1 MPARLISPLR
11 WLPARNHPVA
21 RVAQLVAAAG
31 AVFAVVAGPAWADQ
45 ALLLEVV
52 VNGNAT
58 GKIGEFVQRDSELLA
73 RPAELRELGFRVSE
87 PAPSTE
93 SDLVPLA
100 TLSGLTFRLDQTAQ
114 TLYVTGGG
122 DRLLPQLLEMA
133 GPAGSNIPVESGTGL
148 ALDYDVIGTAVA
160 HRNGGSGLFDMRDFS
175 PWGVASS
182 GLLAYAGANLNG
194 PRPYSA
200 IRLDS
205 AYVYSDADS
214 LRRYRLG
221 DYINGGLGWTR
232 PVRLG
237 GAQIQSDFSMRPD
250 LVTFPLPV
258 VSGSAAVPSTVDV
271 LVNGSRLLSRSVQP
285 GAFEIPQLPV
295 VTGAGSIA
303 MSVTNALGQQVTTT
317 LPFYASSNLL
327 ASGLQTY
334 SAEIGAV
341 RRNWS
346 LVSNDYG
353 ALAGSATYRRGLS
366 PMLTLEAHGEGTTGL
381 AVGGAGAV
389 VNLDNLGVL
398 NFSAAGSGLSQP
410 GAQFTFGFQ
419 RIGPVVS
426 LGAFASVANRN
437 FRDLAAVNG
446 DPVPRRQL
454 NAFASLS
461 FGRFGSAGVAFAG
474 IDRNLASPAVTFF
487 APGGGLIG
495 QGTPLPGGT
504 VSTANGLAPFLPLQR
519 ARLVSANYSLQI
531 GNLSFFATGF
541 QDFAKGGGK
550 GVMLGLTIPIGPRSS
565 AGSSVGSGTGGG
577 YAQVQ
582 ATQSPVLI
590 GDWGY
595 QVYGAAGTSNHEFG
609 LVQYKSPWG
618 LVSTGADRVG
628 NQTAGHAEAQG
639 AVSFA
644 DGGLFAS
651 NTINDAFAVVDTG
664 GAEGIRVSNEN
675 REVGRTDSAGRLLVP
690 DLRSYDINRLSIDPT
705 DAAADATVAFATRD
719 VRPQDRSG
727 VVVRF
732 PVHASHGALL
742 RLVDEAGRPLPVGSV
757 ATLAATRAAVPVGYD
772 GEAYVQD
779 LDRRNKLT
787 VERPDGRRCAVSFEF
802 RPVSGEIPT
811 LGPLACR
818 ESQP

>member
-1 MPARLISPLR
+1 
-11 WLPARNHPVA
+11 
-21 RVAQLVAAAG
+21 
-31 AVFAVVAGPAWADQ
+31 
-45 ALLLEVV
+45 V
-52 VNGNAT
+52 VNGHPT

-73 RPAELRELGFRVSE
+73 RPGELRELGFRVSE
-87 PAPSTE
+87 PPPSQE
-93 SDLVPLA
+93 SDLVPLS
-100 TLSGLTFRLDQTAQ
+100 TLSGLTFRLDSAAQ

-122 DRLLPQLLEMA
+122 DRLLPQLLEVA

-148 ALDYDVIGTAVA
+148 TLDYDVIGTAVA
-160 HRNGGSGLFDMRDFS
+160 NQNGGSGLFDLRAFS

-182 GLLAYAGANLNG
+182 GLLTYAGANLNG
-194 PRPYSA
+194 PAPYTA

-258 VSGSAAVPSTVDV
+258 VSGSTAVPSTVDV
-271 LVNGSRLLSRSVQP
+271 LVNGSRVLSRSVQP

-295 VTGAGSIA
+295 VTGGGSVA

-317 LPFYASSNLL
+317 MPFYASSNLL
-327 ASGLQTY
+327 APGLQSY
-334 SAEIGAV
+334 SAEVGAV
-341 RRNWS
+341 RRNWGV
-346 LVSNDYG
+346 LSNDYG
-353 ALAGSATYRRGLS
+353 ALAGSATYRRGMS
-366 PMLTLEAHGEGTTGL
+366 PMLTVEAHAEGTSGL
-381 AVGGAGAV
+381 ALGGAGAV
-389 VNLDNLGVL
+389 VNVGNVGVL
-398 NFSAAGSGLSQP
+398 NLSVAGTGLSQP
-410 GAQFTFGFQ
+410 GAQFTIGAQ
-419 RIGPVVS
+419 RIGQVVS
-426 LGAFASVANRN
+426 LGSFASVASRN
-437 FRDLAAVNG
+437 FRDLATVNG

-461 FGRFGSAGVAFAG
+461 LGRFGSVGVAFAG
-474 IDRNLASPAVTFF
+474 IDRNVATSPITFF
-487 APGGGLIG
+487 APGGGFIG

-504 VSTANGLAPFLPLQR
+504 VSTASGIGPFLPLER
-519 ARLVSANYSLQI
+519 ARLVSANYTWQV
-531 GNLSFFATGF
+531 GNLSFYAAGF

-565 AGSSVGSGTGGG
+565 AGGSVGSGTGGG
-577 YAQVQ
+577 YAQFQ

-595 QVYGAAGTSNHEFG
+595 QVYGAAGASNHEFG
-609 LVQYKSPWG
+609 LGQYKSPWG
-618 LVSTGADRVG
+618 LVSAGADRVG
-628 NQTAGHAEAQG
+628 HQTALHAEAQG

-651 NTINDAFAVVDTG
+651 NTINDSFAVVDTA
-664 GAEGIRVSNEN
+664 GAEGIRVFNEN

-705 DAAADATVAFATRD
+705 DAPVDAAVPFAVRE

-727 VVVRF
+727 IVVEF
-732 PVHASHGALL
+732 PVRVTHGALL
-742 RLVDEAGRPLPVGSV
+742 RLVDEGGKPLPIGSV
-757 ATLAATRAAVPVGYD
+757 ATLAATHVAVPVGFD

-779 LDRRNKLT
+779 LDRHNNLT
-787 VERPDGRRCAVSFEF
+787 IERLDGRRCTVTFDYTPA
-802 RPVSGEIPT
+802 PGEIRT
-811 LGPLACR
+811 IGPLTCW
-818 ESQP
+818 ESSR

>member
-1 MPARLISPLR
+1 MPTPEPSISRLR
-11 WLPARNHPVA
+11 WLPALSRPA
-21 RVAQLVAAAG
+21 RLAAAVVVLALA
-31 AVFAVVAGPAWADQ
+31 AVEPAVADQ
-45 ALLLEVV
+45 TLLLEIV
-52 VNGNAT
+52 VNGNPT
-58 GKIGEFVQRDSELLA
+58 GKIGEFVQRDGELLA
-73 RPAELRELGFRVSE
+73 RLGELRELGFRVSKLP
-87 PAPSTE
+87 PAGD
-93 SDLVPLA
+93 SDLIPLSA
-100 TLSGLTFRLDQTAQ
+100 LSGLTFRFDGPKQ
-114 TLYVTGGG
+114 TLYVGGGG
-122 DRLLPQLLEMA
+122 DSLLPELLQVPGA
-133 GPAGSNIPVESGTGL
+133 SGSNLPVESGIGA

-160 HRNGGSGLFDMRDFS
+160 SRVGGSGLFDLRAFS

-182 GLLAYAGANLNG
+182 GLLAYAGANLNS
-194 PRPYSA
+194 PAPYTA

-205 AYVYSDADS
+205 TYAYSDADN

-237 GAQIQSDFSMRPD
+237 GAQILSDFSMRPD
-250 LVTFPLPV
+250 LITFPLPV

-271 LVNGSRLLSRSVQP
+271 LVNGTRMLSRPVQP

-303 MSVTNALGQQVTTT
+303 MSVTNALGQQIVTT
-317 LPFYASSNLL
+317 LPFYASSTML
-327 ASGLQTY
+327 APGLQTY

-353 ALAGSATYRRGLS
+353 ALAGSATWRRGLS
-366 PMLTLEAHGEGTTGL
+366 PWLTVEAHGEGTSGL
-381 AVGGAGAV
+381 AGAGAGIV
-389 VNLDNLGVL
+389 LNVDNLGVL
-398 NFSAAGSGLSQP
+398 NAAAAGSGIGSA
-410 GAQFTFGFQ
+410 GAQLTLGAQ
-419 RIGPVVS
+419 RIGPIVS
-426 LGAFASVANRN
+426 FGVFASVADRN

-461 FGRFGSAGVAFAG
+461 MGRYGSAGIALAG
-474 IDRNLASPAVTFF
+474 IDRNLAAVPITFF
-487 APGGGLIG
+487 APGGSFVG

-504 VSTANGLAPFLPLQR
+504 VSTANGIGPFLPLQR
-519 ARLVSANYSLQI
+519 ARLVTANYSLQI
-531 GNLSFFATGF
+531 RNLSFFATAF
-541 QDFAKGGGK
+541 QDFAKGGGR
-550 GVMLGLTIPIGPRSS
+550 GLMLGVTVPLGPRSS
-565 AGSSVGSGTGGG
+565 AGASVGSGTGGG
-577 YAQVQ
+577 YSQVQ

-595 QVYGAAGTSNHEFG
+595 QVYAAAGRPYHEFG

-618 LVSTGADRVG
+618 LLTAGGDRVG

-651 NTINDAFAVVDTG
+651 NTINDAFAVIDTSG
-664 GAEGIRVSNEN
+664 VEGIRVSSEN
-675 REVGRTDSAGRLLVP
+675 REVERTDSAGRVLVP
-690 DLRSYDINRLSIDPT
+690 DLRSYDVNRLAIDPT
-705 DAAADATVAFATRD
+705 DVPVDATVPFVTRE

-732 PVHASHGALL
+732 PVKVSHGALL
-742 RLVDEAGRPLPVGSV
+742 RLADEAGRPLPVGSV
-757 ATLAATRAAVPVGYD
+757 ATLAATRVAVPVGYD

-779 LDRRNKLT
+779 LARRNTLT
-787 VERPDGRRCAVSFEF
+787 VERPDGRRCAVAFDYPPS
-802 RPVSGEIPT
+802 PGEIPT
-811 LGPLACR
+811 IGPLICR
-818 ESQP
+818 ESPP